1 MQNDL
6 TIIIPAHNE
15 ESGLKKILPKM
26 IANCEKISW
35 KIVVIN
41 DASTD
46 GTANVLKQYE
56 GKIRVLENKSN
67 MGYGASIK
75 RGVRAAQS
83 EWVATFDG
91 DGQHRLED
99 LLEMARDENAAGF
112 DAVIGQR
119 TKDGHSTKIR
129 KPGKLLLTMIVNVLV
144 GRKIKDINCGL
155 RMFRRRALFQI
166 MRLTSNRF
174 SFSVSSLVAMINMGY
189 NINLYPVRLE
199 KRLGKSSV
207 RQIRDGLTTII
218 MVMQLIMLFNP
229 LRIILPISMGV
240 FAVCGFLQC
249 ISFILFGW
257 DINDATVLL
266 FLVGLLMLVLALIAD
281 QISALR
287 RETSYCEIIDEN
299 TCREE

>member
-1 MQNDL
+1 M
-6 TIIIPAHNE
+6 
-15 ESGLKKILPKM
+15 
-26 IANCEKISW
+26 
-35 KIVVIN
+35 
-41 DASTD
+41 
-46 GTANVLKQYE
+46 
-56 GKIRVLENKSN
+56 
-67 MGYGASIK
+67 
-75 RGVRAAQS
+75 AQ
-83 EWVATFDG
+83 
-91 DGQHRLED
+91 
-99 LLEMARDENAAGF
+99 DENAAGF

-129 KPGKLLLTMIVNVLV
+129 KPGKLALTMIVNVLV

-155 RMFRRRALFQI
+155 RMFRRRALLQI
-166 MRLTSNRF
+166 MRLTSDRF
-174 SFSVSSLVAMINMGY
+174 SFSVSSLVAMMNMGC

-199 KRLGKSSV
+199 KRFGKSSV
-207 RQIRDGLTTII
+207 RQIRDGLATII

-229 LRIILPISMGV
+229 LRIILPISLGI
-240 FAVCGFLQC
+240 FAVCGILQC

-266 FLVGLLMLVLALIAD
+266 FLVGLLMLILALIAD